1 MEKRELNQIIQ
12 DLKAKRDA
20 LSLAH
25 EELKRENDS
34 WNKCVIIVSL
44 TTGMFESMK
53 LQMGWN
59 NNVVL
64 LVPIGLSSI
73 IAMISALIKFK
84 NFPNQM
90 EIILQSQSLITHTLN
105 VARNE
110 ENITPS
116 LLTQYHESL
125 EKLET
130 SIYPDMRKKYM
141 KASHTN
147 LISIY
152 KQEKK
157 FYNEI
162 DKINKATLEFSDDSS
177 SDSSNPFQMD
187 SRPLENIL

>member
-20 LSLAH
+20 LGLAH

-73 IAMISALIKFK
+73 IAMMSALIKFK

-110 ENITPS
+110 ETISPS

-130 SIYPDMRKKYM
+130 SIYPDLRKKYM
-141 KASHTN
+141 KASHNN

-162 DKINKATLEFSDDSS
+162 DNINKATLEFSDDSS
-177 SDSSNPFQMD
+177 SGSSNPFQTD
-187 SRPLENIL
+187 LPLQENIL

>member
-162 DKINKATLEFSDDSS
+162 DNINKATLEFSDDSS
-177 SDSSNPFQMD
+177 SGSSNPFQTD
-187 SRPLENIL
+187 SPPLENIL

>member
-20 LSLAH
+20 LGLAH

-73 IAMISALIKFK
+73 IAMMSALIKFK

-110 ENITPS
+110 ETISPS

-130 SIYPDMRKKYM
+130 SIYPDLRKKYM

-162 DKINKATLEFSDDSS
+162 DNINKATLEFSDDS

>member
-1 MEKRELNQIIQ
+1 MEKKELNQIIQ

-25 EELKRENDS
+25 EELKCENDN

-53 LQMGWN
+53 LQMRWN
-59 NNVVL
+59 NSVVL
-64 LVPIGLSSI
+64 LVPIALSSI

-110 ENITPS
+110 ETISPS

-162 DKINKATLEFSDDSS
+162 DNINKATLEFSDDSS
-177 SDSSNPFQMD
+177 SGSSNPFQTD
-187 SRPLENIL
+187 SPPVENIL

>member
-20 LSLAH
+20 LGLAH

-64 LVPIGLSSI
+64 LVPIGLSSV

-110 ENITPS
+110 ETISPS

-130 SIYPDMRKKYM
+130 SIYPDLRKKYM
-141 KASHTN
+141 KASHNN

-162 DKINKATLEFSDDSS
+162 DNINKATLEFSDDSS

>member
-20 LSLAH
+20 LGLAH

-59 NNVVL
+59 NNIVL
-64 LVPIGLSSI
+64 LVPIALSSV

-110 ENITPS
+110 ETISPS

-162 DKINKATLEFSDDSS
+162 DNINKATLEFSDDSS
-177 SDSSNPFQMD
+177 SGSSNPFQTD
-187 SRPLENIL
+187 SPPLENIL

>member
-20 LSLAH
+20 LGLAH

-59 NNVVL
+59 NNIVL

-110 ENITPS
+110 ETISPS

-162 DKINKATLEFSDDSS
+162 DNINKATLEFNDDSS
-177 SDSSNPFQMD
+177 SGSSNPFQTD
-187 SRPLENIL
+187 SPPLENIL

>member
-20 LSLAH
+20 LGLAH

-73 IAMISALIKFK
+73 IAMMSALIKFK

-162 DKINKATLEFSDDSS
+162 DNINKATLEFSDDSS
-177 SDSSNPFQMD
+177 SGSSNPFQTD
-187 SRPLENIL
+187 SPPLENIL